1 MVDRLEIMEA
11 QPLGEFASID
21 LVTLVAL
28 FEILRGLQTRTSVT
42 YGLSR
47 S

>member
-1 MVDRLEIMEA
+1 MEA

-28 FEILRGLQTRTSVT
+28 FVQWDLARIADQNLGNMRLEQ
-42 YGLSR
+42 
-47 S
+47 